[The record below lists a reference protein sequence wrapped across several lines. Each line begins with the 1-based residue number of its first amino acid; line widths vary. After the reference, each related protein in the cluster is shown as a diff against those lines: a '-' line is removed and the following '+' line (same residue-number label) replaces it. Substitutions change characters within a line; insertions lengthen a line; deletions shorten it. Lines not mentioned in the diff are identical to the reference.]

1 MALLK
6 PYLDLMKSLKSFGEL
21 IKLKL
26 SLLVL
31 FSAFVGYY
39 IGLGGRIISASELIF
54 FLIGGF
60 LVTGAAN
67 SVNQILEKD
76 LDAQMDRTKSRPIPT
91 GRIPVVSAMVIAS
104 LQAVLGTLCLLI
116 FVNVGAALLSLLSLL
131 IYAFAYTPLKRIS
144 PIAVLVGAVPGALPP
159 LIGWVAATGEI
170 MLPGMV
176 LFAIQFIWQF
186 PHFWS
191 IAWIMNDD
199 YKKAGFNLLPSP
211 SGKSK
216 KSAFHLFF
224 YSLFL
229 IPIAFIPFK
238 IGMTGVMGTS
248 ALLFGALFMV
258 YFAYRLL
265 VTSEDSAA
273 RKLMFASFVYLPLI
287 QIFLMVDLI

>member
-1 MALLK
+1 MLV
-6 PYLDLMKSLKSFGEL
+6 KSLRSFGEL

-39 IGLGGRIISASELIF
+39 LGSGGRILSVSELIF

-76 LDAQMDRTKSRPIPT
+76 LDAQMDRTKARPIPT
-91 GRIPVVSAMVIAS
+91 GRIGVVPAMVLAS
-104 LQAVLGTLCLLI
+104 LQAVVGVLILLI
-116 FVNVGAALLSLLSLL
+116 FVNVASALLSLLSMLL
-131 IYAFAYTPLKRIS
+131 YAFAYTPLKRIS

-170 MLPGMV
+170 TLPGMV
-176 LFAIQFIWQF
+176 LFSIQFIWQF

-191 IAWIMNDD
+191 IAWIMNED
-199 YKKAGFNLLPSP
+199 YKKAGFNLLPSAA
-211 SGKSK
+211 GKSK

-224 YSLFL
+224 FSLFL
-229 IPIAFIPFK
+229 IPMALIPFK
-238 IGMTGVMGTS
+238 VGMIGFLGTA
-248 ALLFGALFMV
+248 ALLFGGFFMA
-258 YFAYRLL
+258 YFAYQLL
-265 VTSEDSAA
+265 RTSEDGAA
-273 RKLMFASFVYLPLI
+273 RKLMFASFFYLPLI